1 MRVTPDSCQNKLWT
15 NSTSWKRTT
24 AGDSEKFMAGQVVTA
39 RNLRDENSALK
50 RADKQL
56 VEVRDAV
63 PATSSQIL
71 QGITRAALQTKSFMA
86 AASFQETTKVLNDA
100 AINAKVD
107 AIVIAPNGVTELN
120 DALARADAAGIKI
133 ININSRADYDGVIS
147 CVSSS
152 DKDGGAVAA
161 RHAGEAILANAD
173 IRKAIAEKADLQ
185 TVTELGSG
193 AIAII
198 GHTAATADNRI
209 AGFKEG
215 CVTAIAG
222 QMAADGINL
231 DVGGRQATTEE
242 ISAFFQPFYIEG
254 ERCAT
259 VDDAYEEAKK
269 LLGKD
274 GKNVKA
280 FFATNTN
287 TTLGVCKAVEE
298 LGLSESVYVI
308 GFNSDEQELD
318 YLRSGILDGTVI
330 QNPYNIGYVG
340 VSYAKRATEDVS
352 LPQSLDTGVTYVTS
366 QNMTDEYIQLLLYP
380 DQY

>member
-1 MRVTPDSCQNKLWT
+1 MNRSTKSRIFRTFALCAVSAAMLLPGSCGKPKTEVKKIAVITKQDISFWHDVKNGAED
-15 NSTSWKRTT
+15 
-24 AGDSEKFMAGQVVTA
+24 AGDELGVAILYNEGSSHDYPTGD
-39 RNLRDENSALK
+39 NDY
-50 RADKQL
+50 
-56 VEVRDAV
+56 
-63 PATSSQIL
+63 ATQIEY
-71 QGITRAALQTKSFMA
+71 I
-86 AASFQETTKVLNDA
+86 NN
-100 AINAKVD
+100 AINEKVD

-173 IRKAIAEKADLQ
+173 IRKAISEKADLQ

-215 CVTAIAG
+215 CVAAIEG
-222 QMAADGINL
+222 QMARDGIHL
-231 DVGGRQATTEE
+231 DVGGRQGSPEE
-242 ISAFFQPFYIEG
+242 INAFFQSFYVEG

-366 QNMTDEYIQLLLYP
+366 QNMTDEYVQLLLYP

>member
-1 MRVTPDSCQNKLWT
+1 MNRSTKSRIFRTFALCAVSAAMLLPGSCGKPKTEVTKIAVITKQDISFWHDVKNGAED
-15 NSTSWKRTT
+15 
-24 AGDSEKFMAGQVVTA
+24 AGDELGVAILYNEGSSHDYPTGD
-39 RNLRDENSALK
+39 NDY
-50 RADKQL
+50 
-56 VEVRDAV
+56 
-63 PATSSQIL
+63 ATQIEY
-71 QGITRAALQTKSFMA
+71 I
-86 AASFQETTKVLNDA
+86 NN

-185 TVTELGSG
+185 TTAELGSG

-222 QMAADGINL
+222 QMAADGITF

-242 ISAFFQPFYIEG
+242 INAFFQPFYIEG

-269 LLGKD
+269 ILGKD

-318 YLRSGILDGTVI
+318 YLRTGILDGTVI

-366 QNMTDEYIQLLLYP
+366 KNMTDEYIQLLLYP

>member
-1 MRVTPDSCQNKLWT
+1 MNRSTKSRIFRTFALCAVSAAMLLPGSCGKPKTEVTKIAVITKQDISFWHDVKNGAED
-15 NSTSWKRTT
+15 
-24 AGDSEKFMAGQVVTA
+24 AGDELGVAILYNEGSSHDYPTGD
-39 RNLRDENSALK
+39 NDY
-50 RADKQL
+50 
-56 VEVRDAV
+56 
-63 PATSSQIL
+63 ATQIEY
-71 QGITRAALQTKSFMA
+71 I
-86 AASFQETTKVLNDA
+86 NN

-185 TVTELGSG
+185 TTAELGAG

-215 CVTAIAG
+215 CVTAITS
-222 QMAADGINL
+222 QMAADGISL

-242 ISAFFQPFYIEG
+242 INAFFQPFYVEG

-298 LGLSESVYVI
+298 LGLSRSVYVI
-308 GFNSDEQELD
+308 GSTQMSRSSITSGPAYSTVLLSRTLTTSDMLE
-318 YLRSGILDGTVI
+318 
-330 QNPYNIGYVG
+330 
-340 VSYAKRATEDVS
+340 
-352 LPQSLDTGVTYVTS
+352 
-366 QNMTDEYIQLLLYP
+366 
-380 DQY
+380 

>member
-1 MRVTPDSCQNKLWT
+1 MNRSTKSRIFRTFALCAVSAAMLLPGSCGKPKTEVTKIAVITKQDISFWHDVKNGAED
-15 NSTSWKRTT
+15 
-24 AGDSEKFMAGQVVTA
+24 AGDELGVAILYNEGSSHDYPTGD
-39 RNLRDENSALK
+39 NDY
-50 RADKQL
+50 
-56 VEVRDAV
+56 
-63 PATSSQIL
+63 ATQIEY
-71 QGITRAALQTKSFMA
+71 I
-86 AASFQETTKVLNDA
+86 NN

-185 TVTELGSG
+185 TTAELGAG

-215 CVTAIAG
+215 CVTAIMS
-222 QMAADGINL
+222 QMAADGISL
-231 DVGGRQATTEE
+231 DIGGRQATTEE
-242 ISAFFQPFYIEG
+242 INAFFQPFYVEG

-366 QNMTDEYIQLLLYP
+366 QNMTDEYVQLLLYP

>member
-1 MRVTPDSCQNKLWT
+1 MNRSTKSRIFRTFALCAVSAAMLLPGSCGKPKTEVTKIAVITKQDISFWHDVKNGAED
-15 NSTSWKRTT
+15 
-24 AGDSEKFMAGQVVTA
+24 AGDELGVAILYNEGSSHDYPTGD
-39 RNLRDENSALK
+39 NDY
-50 RADKQL
+50 
-56 VEVRDAV
+56 
-63 PATSSQIL
+63 ATQIEY
-71 QGITRAALQTKSFMA
+71 I
-86 AASFQETTKVLNDA
+86 NN

-161 RHAGEAILANAD
+161 RHAGEAILANTD

-215 CVTAIAG
+215 CVTAIER
-222 QMAADGINL
+222 QMARDGIHL
-231 DVGGRQATTEE
+231 DVGGRQGSPEE
-242 ISAFFQPFYIEG
+242 INAFFQPFYVEG

-366 QNMTDEYIQLLLYP
+366 QNMTDEYVQLLLYP

>member
-1 MRVTPDSCQNKLWT
+1 MNRSTKSRIFRTFALCAVSAAMLLPGSCGKPKTEVTKIAVITKQDISFWHDVKNGAED
-15 NSTSWKRTT
+15 
-24 AGDSEKFMAGQVVTA
+24 AGDELGVAILYNEGSSHDYPTGD
-39 RNLRDENSALK
+39 NDY
-50 RADKQL
+50 
-56 VEVRDAV
+56 
-63 PATSSQIL
+63 ATQIEY
-71 QGITRAALQTKSFMA
+71 I
-86 AASFQETTKVLNDA
+86 NN
-100 AINAKVD
+100 AINEKVD

-161 RHAGEAILANAD
+161 RHAGEAILANTD

-222 QMAADGINL
+222 QMARDGIHL
-231 DVGGRQATTEE
+231 DVGGRQGSPEE
-242 ISAFFQPFYIEG
+242 INAFFQPFYVEG

-287 TTLGVCKAVEE
+287 TTLGVCKAIEE

>member
-1 MRVTPDSCQNKLWT
+1 MNRSTKSRIFRTFALCAVSAAMLLPGSCGKPKTEVTKIAVITKQDISFWHDVKNGAED
-15 NSTSWKRTT
+15 
-24 AGDSEKFMAGQVVTA
+24 AGDELGVAILYNEGSSHDYPTGD
-39 RNLRDENSALK
+39 NDY
-50 RADKQL
+50 
-56 VEVRDAV
+56 
-63 PATSSQIL
+63 ATQIEY
-71 QGITRAALQTKSFMA
+71 I
-86 AASFQETTKVLNDA
+86 NN
-100 AINAKVD
+100 AINEKVD

-161 RHAGEAILANAD
+161 RHAGEAILANTD

-215 CVTAIAG
+215 CVTALEH
-222 QMAADGINL
+222 QMARDGIHL
-231 DVGGRQATTEE
+231 DVGGRQGSPEE
-242 ISAFFQPFYIEG
+242 TNAFFQSFFIEG

-287 TTLGVCKAVEE
+287 TTLGVCKAIEE

-366 QNMTDEYIQLLLYP
+366 QNMTDEYVQLLLYP